1 MLVGTNI
8 FMINV
13 IATVFKLIPNQSFG
27 MFYDYP
33 FCLQTTILVM
43 IISIKNRKN
52 LTLDIYQTTE
62 WRNLENPLCVL
73 FILVSVD

>member
-43 IISIKNRKN
+43 II
-52 LTLDIYQTTE
+52 IYKKPQKL
-62 WRNLENPLCVL
+62 NLES
-73 FILVSVD
+73 ILHMQNSLPTL